1 MALDLTKRIHSKE
14 VQLRND
20 DEDVIL
26 AGWASD
32 IRNIGKI
39 AFITLRDREGT
50 VQITVLADN
59 AHFKTVAE
67 LTKESVIAV
76 HGKVKIGKLKSGAK
90 EVVLHDL
97 EVLSRSDPNLPID
110 ITGKIPTGLDKRL
123 DNRFLD
129 LRNPRNLAIFKIRS
143 IINWSIR
150 QFLMKDGFIEMQ
162 TPKIIS
168 AGAEGGATLFPVI
181 YYNKKAFLS
190 QSQQLYKQMMLIA
203 GFEKIFEIGPSFRAE
218 KSHTMRHF
226 TEFTQ
231 LDFEMSFINDEDDV
245 LKVLE
250 RLFVQVCKDVNEL
263 CQEQLRILGVT
274 IDVPP
279 LPFPR
284 ITHAECVELLNAEGA
299 KLTPDADLGIEE
311 EKALGVIVKKKY
323 KTDAYFITKYPFSQ
337 RAFYIMNDK
346 GVSRGFDFEFKG
358 TELVSGGQREH
369 RHAILCKQIEE
380 KGMTLANFT
389 FYTDPFKYGA
399 PPHGGF
405 GMGIDRITMKLL
417 NLENMR
423 EAALFPRD
431 PERLV
436 P

>member
-1 MALDLTKRIHSKE
+1 MTLDLTKRVHSKD
-14 VQLRND
+14 VQRRND

-26 AGWASD
+26 AGWAAD
-32 IRNIGKI
+32 IRNLGKI
-39 AFITLRDREGT
+39 AFIQLRDREGT
-50 VQITVLADN
+50 VQVTVPGESPQ
-59 AHFKTVAE
+59 FKQVSE

-76 HGKVKIGKLKSGAK
+76 HGKVKTGKLKSGAK
-90 EVVLHDL
+90 EVVLHDI
-97 EVLSRSDPNLPID
+97 EVLSMSDPNLPID
-110 ITGKIPTGLDKRL
+110 ITGKIPTSLDKRL

-129 LRNPRNLAIFKIRS
+129 LRNPRQLAIFKVRN

-150 QFLMKDGFIEMQ
+150 QFLMKESFIEMQ

-168 AGAEGGATLFPVI
+168 AGAEGGATLFPVL
-181 YYNKKAFLS
+181 YYDKKAYLS

-231 LDFEMSFINDEDDV
+231 LDFEMAFINNEDDV
-245 LKVLE
+245 LQVLE
-250 RLFVQVCKDVNEL
+250 RLFVHVCKTVNEL
-263 CQEQLRILGVT
+263 CVEQLRLLGVT

-284 ITHAECVELLNAEGA
+284 VTYATCIEMLNENGS
-299 KLTPDADLGIEE
+299 KLKMGDDIGIEE
-311 EKALGVIVKKKY
+311 EKLLAPLIKKKF
-323 KTDAYFITKYPFSQ
+323 KTDAFFITKYPYEQ

-346 GVSRGFDFEFKG
+346 GVSRGFDFEYRG

-369 RHAILCKQIEE
+369 RYPVLCKQIEG
-380 KGMTLANFT
+380 KGLDLKNFT
-389 FYTDPFKYGA
+389 FYTDPFKFGA

-405 GMGIDRITMKLL
+405 GLGIDRLTMKLL
-417 NLENMR
+417 NIENMR
-423 EAALFPRD
+423 EATLFPRD